1 MTAINYRPE
10 IDGLRAYAVI
20 PVILFH
26 CDERLLPGGFLGVDV
41 FFVISGFLITSI
53 ILRELDSGKFSL
65 RRFWTRR
72 IRRILPNLILVS
84 LVTLAATWAFVFK
97 GDHAQIGRQ
106 ITAALFSVANIYFW
120 RAAGDYWGQEAT
132 WAPFLHTWSLSVEE
146 QFYLF
151 LPLVIQAVHRIS
163 RTWIPSVMLA
173 TFALSLAAYVY
184 GMQHHPV
191 ASFYLL
197 PTRAWEMAAGGL
209 LAWAFG
215 ASSRQ
220 GSSSWMSV
228 ICTVAGLGAIAAAYA
243 GIPGGIGSGVA
254 TVLGACLTITAGGS
268 RAANLLLGNPVAVA
282 IGKLSYGLYLWHWP
296 VLVIGRDLGWGTN
309 VSVLI
314 ATTFVLAMIGYFL
327 VENPVRSMSKAVP
340 GILAAFALTAALAI
354 FMASVPAF
362 YDTKPLGTPTFYGM
376 YYDTSPRVAPPDKM
390 PETLRGLA
398 TPRRPAGAVE
408 FDSQGIL
415 AGDLNA
421 TPSVVVLGDS
431 QGTMWSHA
439 VDDIINGRN
448 LAGSLWSM
456 NAMPPYITIPIR
468 RDSGNRVLS
477 AEECERYDRAR
488 IRMIE
493 QWQPA
498 VVIVAAL
505 WAEAK
510 DHEADDLVDF
520 LSANAGQVLL
530 VEQPP
535 EAGRRGR
542 GMLQYL
548 CYLGLQRKA
557 AERADATVPAGNVAN
572 YARGRQL
579 VRQLAERHSNCV
591 LLPTADVFERGT
603 DVLVMKD
610 GAPLYIDA
618 THLSEAGVALCK
630 QRLADAIDRALSDH
644 KKGGR

>member
-1 MTAINYRPE
+1 
-10 IDGLRAYAVI
+10 
-20 PVILFH
+20 
-26 CDERLLPGGFLGVDV
+26 
-41 FFVISGFLITSI
+41 
-53 ILRELDSGKFSL
+53 
-65 RRFWTRR
+65 
-72 IRRILPNLILVS
+72 
-84 LVTLAATWAFVFK
+84 
-97 GDHAQIGRQ
+97 
-106 ITAALFSVANIYFW
+106 
-120 RAAGDYWGQEAT
+120 
-132 WAPFLHTWSLSVEE
+132 
-146 QFYLF
+146 
-151 LPLVIQAVHRIS
+151 
-163 RTWIPSVMLA
+163 
-173 TFALSLAAYVY
+173 
-184 GMQHHPV
+184 
-191 ASFYLL
+191 
-197 PTRAWEMAAGGL
+197 
-209 LAWAFG
+209 
-215 ASSRQ
+215 
-220 GSSSWMSV
+220 
-228 ICTVAGLGAIAAAYA
+228 
-243 GIPGGIGSGVA
+243 
-254 TVLGACLTITAGGS
+254 
-268 RAANLLLGNPVAVA
+268 
-282 IGKLSYGLYLWHWP
+282 
-296 VLVIGRDLGWGTN
+296 
-309 VSVLI
+309 
-314 ATTFVLAMIGYFL
+314 
-327 VENPVRSMSKAVP
+327 
-340 GILAAFALTAALAI
+340 
-354 FMASVPAF
+354 
-362 YDTKPLGTPTFYGM
+362 
-376 YYDTSPRVAPPDKM
+376 
-390 PETLRGLA
+390 
-398 TPRRPAGAVE
+398 
-408 FDSQGIL
+408 
-415 AGDLNA
+415 
-421 TPSVVVLGDS
+421 
-431 QGTMWSHA
+431 
-439 VDDIINGRN
+439 
-448 LAGSLWSM
+448 
-456 NAMPPYITIPIR
+456 MPPYITIPIR